1 MICPKSKRAGFLWPE
16 EEEGNG
22 GNFVAPFW
30 VGTLEHYKDF
40 LVVEEEVVVGVVQK
54 GEDLGGWIPT
64 TPPGSPPSMNANGE
78 DTWTPMTPPG
88 TPPTNNNGGDATWR
102 PETPPQEGNGEAPP
116 TEDIWKPPTDDPPP
130 FVPNEI
136 PPSDPMNSDTHGKGE
151 DNSFFT
157 NSAAWCSVLEAIL
170 IITLF

>member
-1 MICPKSKRAGFLWPE
+1 MDAVL
-16 EEEGNG
+16 
-22 GNFVAPFW
+22 
-30 VGTLEHYKDF
+30 H
-40 LVVEEEVVVGVVQK
+40 VEAM
-54 GEDLGGWIPT
+54 PAT
-64 TPPGSPPSMNANGE
+64 FF
-78 DTWTPMTPPG
+78 DTWRQQRLPLSPG
-88 TPPTNNNGGDATWR
+88 TPPTNNNGGDATCR

-151 DNSFFT
+151 HNSFFT
-157 NSAAWCSVLEAIL
+157 NSAEWCSVLEAIL